1 MAKQS
6 NSLDSSS
13 GGKAMIAGLN
23 LGHVTY
29 VPEQDTWL
37 TNHYTTI
44 TSLQP
49 RGKLVPVGAKM
60 DGSAYSTGSWV
71 GLRKEKM
78 AQWRV

>member
-1 MAKQS
+1 MLWCVMAKQS

-44 TSLQP
+44 TSL
-49 RGKLVPVGAKM
+49 
-60 DGSAYSTGSWV
+60 
-71 GLRKEKM
+71 
-78 AQWRV
+78 